1 MAPASSAP
9 VSSEYAAIRDT
20 MQQAATTTSE
30 PPAKTDEPAVV
41 EEEVVSSS
49 KKEEGP
55 WVPPRLSVK
64 LVEQVDEDQI
74 AVSLMPNPE
83 SGAADTRLLCDAKP
97 MPVYD
102 VVVTEAS
109 EIE

>member
-1 MAPASSAP
+1 M
-9 VSSEYAAIRDT
+9 
-20 MQQAATTTSE
+20 
-30 PPAKTDEPAVV
+30 
-41 EEEVVSSS
+41 
-49 KKEEGP
+49 
-55 WVPPRLSVK
+55 PPRLSVK

-97 MPVYD
+97 MPVFD
-102 VVVTEAS
+102 VVVTQEAT